1 MGTILSFFTIFI
13 GSVGL
18 GSLIGAATALM
29 TKFTLVKD
37 FPLLETSLFFLMSYS
52 SYLIAEIC
60 QMSGIVSVLF
70 CGIFQAHYTYRNL
83 SMESQSR
90 TRQLFETLN
99 FLSENFIFSY
109 LGVSMF
115 TFNHHCF
122 SLIFIFGAFVAID
135 RIGYGKSPSGGQI
148 WHQRVF
154 LYVLLYVLM

>member
-1 MGTILSFFTIFI
+1 MY
-13 GSVGL
+13 
-18 GSLIGAATALM
+18 
-29 TKFTLVKD
+29 
-37 FPLLETSLFFLMSYS
+37 LFFKLILWFFCS

-83 SMESQSR
+83 SVQSQQR

-115 TFNHHCF
+115 TFGHHYFRYARFKLKKKSWNCMLF
-122 SLIFIFGAFVAID
+122 VYIFCLFQSYIHTWRLCGYCCSKSNAYLPLVIFTQF
-135 RIGYGKSPSGGQI
+135 GKSSKNP
-148 WHQRVF
+148 
-154 LYVLLYVLM
+154 L

>member
-1 MGTILSFFTIFI
+1 MVTSIFYAKNSLKIWCFSWKIFNVDIETIFNI
-13 GSVGL
+13 YSKL
-18 GSLIGAATALM
+18 LINMAIKCYYSNALRIIS
-29 TKFTLVKD
+29 FV
-37 FPLLETSLFFLMSYS
+37 FYS
-52 SYLIAEIC
+52 S
-60 QMSGIVSVLF
+60 MSGIVSVLF

-122 SLIFIFGAFVAID
+122 SLIFIFGVNLELHILW
-135 RIGYGKSPSGGQI
+135 YI
-148 WHQRVF
+148 WNT
-154 LYVLLYVLM
+154 YA